1 MIWKESMG
9 RKQNRNFSALMYVFG
24 MKCDFYVSDLLSHE
38 IGFPFYRRGSERFR
52 VCIENRALI

>member
-1 MIWKESMG
+1 MG

-24 MKCDFYVSDLLSHE
+24 MKCDFYVSYLLSHE